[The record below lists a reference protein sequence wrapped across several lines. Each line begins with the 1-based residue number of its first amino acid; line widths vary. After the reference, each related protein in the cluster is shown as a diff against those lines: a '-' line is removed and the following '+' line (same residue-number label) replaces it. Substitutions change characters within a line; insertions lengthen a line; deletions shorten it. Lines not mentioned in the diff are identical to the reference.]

1 MMQKKVPLVSMDL
14 YLHRKHGVVSG
25 VIHDMRTGRWAC
37 ITCLDQLFLYL
48 DDVLNDMSS
57 DRDDRD
63 RERRRPELGE
73 KSESFA
79 RIPSND
85 VKKLELSGIVKEDT
99 SADLIW
105 FFQENE
111 DEMERNKTAW
121 KNHWC
126 SGACDASDMS
136 GFVERGICRID
147 CLCCPDSCF
156 FRCHAFYSDCYYRCG
171 CTGCRWDEKIG
182 CIGLKGVSL
191 KIRDM

>member
-1 MMQKKVPLVSMDL
+1 MAGACGGSWRIMCMMQKKVPLVSMDL

-85 VKKLELSGIVKEDT
+85 VKKLELQITGGKHKTLQGQIYLAGEESGEPRPFSSCLELLKRIHQ
-99 SADLIW
+99 LI
-105 FFQENE
+105 
-111 DEMERNKTAW
+111 
-121 KNHWC
+121 
-126 SGACDASDMS
+126 
-136 GFVERGICRID
+136 
-147 CLCCPDSCF
+147 
-156 FRCHAFYSDCYYRCG
+156 
-171 CTGCRWDEKIG
+171 
-182 CIGLKGVSL
+182 
-191 KIRDM
+191 